1 MSLLSLL
8 SRLTLPKSSPLPIST
23 KIYPDGLPAP
33 RSIFAAAA
41 VLLTITM
48 AVLDGTIMNIAL
60 PTIAQDQGVSPA
72 HAIWVVTAYQL
83 AIVVSLLP
91 LAALG
96 EAIGFRKVY
105 LSGIAIFGIASGL
118 CAMAPNIEFLTAAR
132 VLQGLGGAALM
143 SINGAVMRHIFPQAK
158 LGRAI
163 GWIAMT
169 VSVSAAAGPTIAS
182 AILAVASWHWLFLIN
197 VPISVL
203 AIAIGYF
210 ALPFNAPTRTR
221 FDFISAFLNVLAFGG
236 LISALGNVGTES
248 HPVLITAQFAIAILA
263 GVALVRRQ
271 LSRDR
276 PMLPIDLLRLPV
288 FSCSIASSICGFC
301 AQFIAFVAL
310 PFYFHDVLGYSAT
323 ATGLLMTPWP
333 VATAIAAPIAGRLAD
348 KYSPIRLTG
357 MGMGLFAAGLF
368 STMLVPA
375 DGSYLAMIAALSVC
389 GAGFGLFQA
398 PNNRLMLTCA
408 PRDRA
413 GGASGMLSTARLT
426 GQSIGAALAAI
437 LIGTTGQF
445 DLNAVMIAATIAAIL
460 SALICEGR
468 RHALRT
474 GWITSPAGM

>member
-1 MSLLSLL
+1 MNVA
-8 SRLTLPKSSPLPIST
+8 LPI
-23 KIYPDGLPAP
+23 
-33 RSIFAAAA
+33 
-41 VLLTITM
+41 
-48 AVLDGTIMNIAL
+48 
-60 PTIAQDQGVSPA
+60 IAQDQGVSPA

-105 LSGIAIFGIASGL
+105 LSGIAIFGIASFL

-169 VSVSAAAGPTIAS
+169 VSVSAAGGPTIAS

-197 VPISVL
+197 VPISIL
-203 AIAIGYF
+203 AIIVGYF
-210 ALPFNAPTRTR
+210 TLPFNAPSRTR
-221 FDFISAFLNVLAFGG
+221 FDFISAFLNVLTFGG

-248 HPVLITAQFAIAILA
+248 DPALIGAQF
-263 GVALVRRQ
+263 GVAVIAGAFLVRRQ
-271 LSRDR
+271 LSKDR
-276 PMLPIDLLRLPV
+276 PMLPLDLLKLPV
-288 FSCSIASSICGFC
+288 FACSIGSSICGFC
-301 AQFIAFVAL
+301 AQMIAFVTL

-323 ATGLLMTPWP
+323 VTGLLMTPWP
-333 VATAIAAPIAGRLAD
+333 LATAVAAPIAGRLAD

-357 MGMGLFAAGLF
+357 LGMMVFAIGLYAITF
-368 STMLVPA
+368 VPEG
-375 DGSYLAMIAALSVC
+375 GSYAGIIGALALC
-389 GAGFGLFQA
+389 GIGFGLFQA
-398 PNNRLMLTCA
+398 PNNRLMLTSA
-408 PRDRA
+408 PRDRS

-426 GQSIGAALAAI
+426 GQSVGAALAAI
-437 LIGTTGQF
+437 LIGTGGGFELDTIMMVASG
-445 DLNAVMIAATIAAIL
+445 AALA

-474 GWITSPAGM
+474 GLIAANV

>member
-1 MSLLSLL
+1 M
-8 SRLTLPKSSPLPIST
+8 
-23 KIYPDGLPAP
+23 
-33 RSIFAAAA
+33 A
-41 VLLTITM
+41 VLLTIMM
-48 AVLDGTIMNIAL
+48 AVLDGTIMNVAL
-60 PTIAQDQGVSPA
+60 PIIAQDQGVSPA

-105 LSGIAIFGIASGL
+105 LSGIAIFGIASFL

-169 VSVSAAAGPTIAS
+169 VSVSAAGGPTIAS

-197 VPISVL
+197 VPISIL
-203 AIAIGYF
+203 AIIVGYF
-210 ALPFNAPTRTR
+210 TLPFNAPSRTR
-221 FDFISAFLNVLAFGG
+221 FDFISAFLNVLTFGG

-248 HPVLITAQFAIAILA
+248 APALIGAQFAVAVIAGA
-263 GVALVRRQ
+263 FLVRRQ
-271 LSRDR
+271 LSKDR
-276 PMLPIDLLRLPV
+276 PMLPLDLLKLPV
-288 FSCSIASSICGFC
+288 FACSIGSSICGFC
-301 AQFIAFVAL
+301 AQMIAFVTL

-323 ATGLLMTPWP
+323 VTGLLMTPWP
-333 VATAIAAPIAGRLAD
+333 LATAVAAPVAGRLAD

-357 MGMGLFAAGLF
+357 LGMMVFAIGLYAITF
-368 STMLVPA
+368 VPEG
-375 DGSYLAMIAALSVC
+375 GSYAGIIGALALC
-389 GAGFGLFQA
+389 GIGFGLFQA
-398 PNNRLMLTCA
+398 PNNRLMLTSA
-408 PRDRA
+408 PRDRS

-426 GQSIGAALAAI
+426 GQSVGAALAAI
-437 LIGTTGQF
+437 LIGTGGGFELDTIMMVASG
-445 DLNAVMIAATIAAIL
+445 AALA

-474 GWITSPAGM
+474 GLIAANV

>member
-1 MSLLSLL
+1 M
-8 SRLTLPKSSPLPIST
+8 
-23 KIYPDGLPAP
+23 
-33 RSIFAAAA
+33 A
-41 VLLTITM
+41 VLLTIMM
-48 AVLDGTIMNIAL
+48 AVLDGTIMNVAL
-60 PTIAQDQGVSPA
+60 PIIAQDQGVSPA

-105 LSGIAIFGIASGL
+105 LSGIAIFGIASFL

-169 VSVSAAAGPTIAS
+169 VSVSAAGGPTIAS

-197 VPISVL
+197 VPISIL
-203 AIAIGYF
+203 AIIVGYF
-210 ALPFNAPTRTR
+210 TLPFNAPSRTR
-221 FDFISAFLNVLAFGG
+221 FDFISAFLNVLTFGG

-248 HPVLITAQFAIAILA
+248 DPALIGAQFAVAVIAGA
-263 GVALVRRQ
+263 FLVRRQ
-271 LSRDR
+271 LSKDR
-276 PMLPIDLLRLPV
+276 PMLPLDLLKLPV
-288 FSCSIASSICGFC
+288 FACSIGSSICGFC
-301 AQFIAFVAL
+301 AQMIAFLTL

-323 ATGLLMTPWP
+323 VTGLLMTPWP
-333 VATAIAAPIAGRLAD
+333 LATAVAAPVAGRLAD

-357 MGMGLFAAGLF
+357 LGMMVFAIGLYAITF
-368 STMLVPA
+368 VPEG
-375 DGSYLAMIAALSVC
+375 GSYAGIIGALALC
-389 GAGFGLFQA
+389 GIGFGLFQA
-398 PNNRLMLTCA
+398 PNNRLMLTSA
-408 PRDRA
+408 PRDRS

-426 GQSIGAALAAI
+426 GQSVGAALAAI
-437 LIGTTGQF
+437 LIGTGGGF
-445 DLNAVMIAATIAAIL
+445 ELDTIMMVASGGAL
-460 SALICEGR
+460 ASALICEGR

-474 GWITSPAGM
+474 GLIAANV

>member
-1 MSLLSLL
+1 M
-8 SRLTLPKSSPLPIST
+8 
-23 KIYPDGLPAP
+23 
-33 RSIFAAAA
+33 A
-41 VLLTITM
+41 VLLTIMM
-48 AVLDGTIMNIAL
+48 AVLDGTIMNVAL
-60 PTIAQDQGVSPA
+60 PIIAQDQGVSPA

-105 LSGIAIFGIASGL
+105 LSGIAIFGIASFL

-169 VSVSAAAGPTIAS
+169 VSVSAAGGPTIAS

-197 VPISVL
+197 VPISIL
-203 AIAIGYF
+203 AIIVGYF
-210 ALPFNAPTRTR
+210 TLPFNAPSRTR
-221 FDFISAFLNVLAFGG
+221 FDFISAFLNVLTFGGLNAPSRTRFDFISAFLNVLTFGG

-248 HPVLITAQFAIAILA
+248 DPALIGAQF
-263 GVALVRRQ
+263 GVAVIAGAFLVRRQ
-271 LSRDR
+271 LSKDR
-276 PMLPIDLLRLPV
+276 PMLPLDLLKLPV
-288 FSCSIASSICGFC
+288 FACSIGSSICGFC
-301 AQFIAFVAL
+301 AQMIAFVTL

-323 ATGLLMTPWP
+323 VTGLLMTPWP
-333 VATAIAAPIAGRLAD
+333 LATAVAAPVAGRLAD

-357 MGMGLFAAGLF
+357 LGMMVFAIGLYAITF
-368 STMLVPA
+368 VPEG
-375 DGSYLAMIAALSVC
+375 GSYAGIIGALALC
-389 GAGFGLFQA
+389 GIGFGLFQA
-398 PNNRLMLTCA
+398 PNNRLMLTSA
-408 PRDRA
+408 PRDRS

-426 GQSIGAALAAI
+426 GQSVGAALAAI
-437 LIGTTGQF
+437 LIGTGGGFELDTIMMVASG
-445 DLNAVMIAATIAAIL
+445 AALA

-474 GWITSPAGM
+474 GLIAANV

>member
-1 MSLLSLL
+1 MPTLLHV
-8 SRLTLPKSSPLPIST
+8 SP
-23 KIYPDGLPAP
+23 KIYPDGLPRP
-33 RSIFAAAA
+33 RAGFAAMA

-48 AVLDGTIMNIAL
+48 AVLDGTIMNVAL

-105 LSGIAIFGIASGL
+105 ISGIAIFGIASGL

-182 AILAVASWHWLFLIN
+182 GILAVASWHWLFLIN

-203 AIAIGYF
+203 AIVIGYF
-210 ALPFNAPTRTR
+210 TLPFNAPTRTR
-221 FDFISAFLNVLAFGG
+221 FDFISALLNVFAFGG
-236 LISALGNVGTES
+236 LISALGNVGTQS
-248 HPVLITAQFAIAILA
+248 HPALITAQFAIAILA

-271 LSRDR
+271 LSKDR

-288 FSCSIASSICGFC
+288 FACSIGSSVCGFC
-301 AQFIAFVAL
+301 AQMIAFVAL

-323 ATGLLMTPWP
+323 VTGLLMTPWP
-333 VATAIAAPIAGRLAD
+333 LATAIAAPVAGRLAD

-357 MGMGLFAAGLF
+357 MGMALFACGLYATTLV
-368 STMLVPA
+368 STA
-375 DGSYLAMIAALSVC
+375 GSYGEMIAALALC
-389 GAGFGLFQA
+389 GVGFGLFQA
-398 PNNRLMLTCA
+398 PNNRLMLTSA
-408 PRDRA
+408 PRDRS

-426 GQSIGAALAAI
+426 GQSIGAATAAI
-437 LIGTTGQF
+437 LIGISGSFELHTIMSF
-445 DLNAVMIAATIAAIL
+445 AAGAALL
-460 SALICEGR
+460 SAIICEGR

-474 GWITSPAGM
+474 GWITRPAGM

>member
-1 MSLLSLL
+1 M
-8 SRLTLPKSSPLPIST
+8 
-23 KIYPDGLPAP
+23 
-33 RSIFAAAA
+33 A
-41 VLLTITM
+41 VLLTIMM
-48 AVLDGTIMNIAL
+48 AVLDGTIMNVAL
-60 PTIAQDQGVSPA
+60 PIIAQDQGVSPA

-105 LSGIAIFGIASGL
+105 LSGIAIFGIASFL

-169 VSVSAAAGPTIAS
+169 VSVSAAGGPTIAS

-197 VPISVL
+197 VPISIL
-203 AIAIGYF
+203 AIIVGYF
-210 ALPFNAPTRTR
+210 TLPFNAPSRTR
-221 FDFISAFLNVLAFGG
+221 FDFISAFLNVLTFGG

-248 HPVLITAQFAIAILA
+248 DPALIGAQF
-263 GVALVRRQ
+263 GVAVIAGAFLVRRQ
-271 LSRDR
+271 LSKDR
-276 PMLPIDLLRLPV
+276 PMLPLDLLKLPV
-288 FSCSIASSICGFC
+288 FACSIGSSICGFC
-301 AQFIAFVAL
+301 AQMIAFVTL

-323 ATGLLMTPWP
+323 VTGLLMTPWP
-333 VATAIAAPIAGRLAD
+333 LATAVAAPVAGRLAD

-357 MGMGLFAAGLF
+357 LGMMVFAIGLYAITF
-368 STMLVPA
+368 VPE
-375 DGSYLAMIAALSVC
+375 DGSYAGIIGALALC
-389 GAGFGLFQA
+389 GIGFGLFQA
-398 PNNRLMLTCA
+398 PNNRLMLTSA
-408 PRDRA
+408 PRDRS

-426 GQSIGAALAAI
+426 GQSVGAALAAI
-437 LIGTTGQF
+437 LIGTGGGFELDTIMMVASG
-445 DLNAVMIAATIAAIL
+445 AALA

-474 GWITSPAGM
+474 GLIAANV

>member
-1 MSLLSLL
+1 M
-8 SRLTLPKSSPLPIST
+8 
-23 KIYPDGLPAP
+23 
-33 RSIFAAAA
+33 A
-41 VLLTITM
+41 VLLTIMM
-48 AVLDGTIMNIAL
+48 AVLDGTIMNVAL
-60 PTIAQDQGVSPA
+60 PIIAQDQGVSPA

-105 LSGIAIFGIASGL
+105 LSGIAIFGIASFL

-169 VSVSAAAGPTIAS
+169 VSVSAAGGPTIAS

-197 VPISVL
+197 VPISIL
-203 AIAIGYF
+203 AIIVGYF
-210 ALPFNAPTRTR
+210 TLPFNAPSRTR
-221 FDFISAFLNVLAFGG
+221 FDFISAFLNVLTFGG

-248 HPVLITAQFAIAILA
+248 DPALIGAQFAMAVIAGA
-263 GVALVRRQ
+263 FLVRRQ
-271 LSRDR
+271 LSKDR
-276 PMLPIDLLRLPV
+276 PMLPLDLLKLPV
-288 FSCSIASSICGFC
+288 FACSIGSSICGFC
-301 AQFIAFVAL
+301 AQMIAFLTL

-323 ATGLLMTPWP
+323 VTGLLMTPWP
-333 VATAIAAPIAGRLAD
+333 LATAVAAPVAGRLAD

-357 MGMGLFAAGLF
+357 LGMMVFAIGLYAITF
-368 STMLVPA
+368 VPEG
-375 DGSYLAMIAALSVC
+375 GSYAGIIGALALC
-389 GAGFGLFQA
+389 GIGFGLFQA
-398 PNNRLMLTCA
+398 PNNRLMLTSA
-408 PRDRA
+408 PRDRS

-426 GQSIGAALAAI
+426 GQSVGAALAAI
-437 LIGTTGQF
+437 LIGTGGGFELDTIMMVASG
-445 DLNAVMIAATIAAIL
+445 AALA

-474 GWITSPAGM
+474 GLIAANV

>member
-1 MSLLSLL
+1 M
-8 SRLTLPKSSPLPIST
+8 
-23 KIYPDGLPAP
+23 
-33 RSIFAAAA
+33 A
-41 VLLTITM
+41 VLLTIMM
-48 AVLDGTIMNIAL
+48 AVLDGTIMNVAL
-60 PTIAQDQGVSPA
+60 PIIAQDQGVSPA

-83 AIVVSLLP
+83 AIVVALLP

-105 LSGIAIFGIASGL
+105 LSGIAIFGIASFL

-169 VSVSAAAGPTIAS
+169 VSVSAAGGPTIAS

-197 VPISVL
+197 VPISIL
-203 AIAIGYF
+203 AIIVGYF
-210 ALPFNAPTRTR
+210 TLPFNAPSRTR
-221 FDFISAFLNVLAFGG
+221 FDFISAFLNVLTFGG

-248 HPVLITAQFAIAILA
+248 DPALIGAQF
-263 GVALVRRQ
+263 GVAVIAGAFLVRRQ
-271 LSRDR
+271 LPKDR
-276 PMLPIDLLRLPV
+276 PMLPLDLLKLPV
-288 FSCSIASSICGFC
+288 FACSIGSSICGFC
-301 AQFIAFVAL
+301 AQMIAFVTL

-323 ATGLLMTPWP
+323 VTGLLMTPWP
-333 VATAIAAPIAGRLAD
+333 LATAVAAPVAGRLAD

-357 MGMGLFAAGLF
+357 LGMMVFAIGLYAITF
-368 STMLVPA
+368 VPEG
-375 DGSYLAMIAALSVC
+375 GSYAGIIGALALC
-389 GAGFGLFQA
+389 GIGFGLFQA
-398 PNNRLMLTCA
+398 PNNRLMLTSA
-408 PRDRA
+408 PRDRS

-426 GQSIGAALAAI
+426 GQSVGAALAAI
-437 LIGTTGQF
+437 LIGTGGGFELDTIMMVASG
-445 DLNAVMIAATIAAIL
+445 AALA

-474 GWITSPAGM
+474 GLIAANV

>member
-1 MSLLSLL
+1 M
-8 SRLTLPKSSPLPIST
+8 
-23 KIYPDGLPAP
+23 
-33 RSIFAAAA
+33 A
-41 VLLTITM
+41 VLLTIMM
-48 AVLDGTIMNIAL
+48 AVLDGTIMNVAL
-60 PTIAQDQGVSPA
+60 PIIAQDQGVSPA

-105 LSGIAIFGIASGL
+105 LSGIAIFGIASFL

-169 VSVSAAAGPTIAS
+169 VSVSAAGGPTIAS

-197 VPISVL
+197 VPISIL
-203 AIAIGYF
+203 AIIVGYF
-210 ALPFNAPTRTR
+210 TLPFNAPSRTR
-221 FDFISAFLNVLAFGG
+221 FDFISAFLNVLTFGG

-248 HPVLITAQFAIAILA
+248 DPALIGAQFAMAVIAGA
-263 GVALVRRQ
+263 FLVRRQ
-271 LSRDR
+271 LSKDR
-276 PMLPIDLLRLPV
+276 PMLPLDLLKLPV
-288 FSCSIASSICGFC
+288 FACSIGSSICGFC
-301 AQFIAFVAL
+301 AQMIAFLTL

-323 ATGLLMTPWP
+323 VTGLLMTPWP
-333 VATAIAAPIAGRLAD
+333 LATAVAAPVAGRLAD

-357 MGMGLFAAGLF
+357 LGMMVFAIGLYAITF
-368 STMLVPA
+368 VPEG
-375 DGSYLAMIAALSVC
+375 GSYAGIIGALALC
-389 GAGFGLFQA
+389 GIGFGLFQA
-398 PNNRLMLTCA
+398 PNNRLMLTSA
-408 PRDRA
+408 PRDRS

-426 GQSIGAALAAI
+426 GQSVGAALAAI
-437 LIGTTGQF
+437 LIGTGGGF
-445 DLNAVMIAATIAAIL
+445 ELDTIMMVASGGAL
-460 SALICEGR
+460 ASALICEGR

-474 GWITSPAGM
+474 GLIAANV

>member
-1 MSLLSLL
+1 MTFSKPALL
-8 SRLTLPKSSPLPIST
+8 RVSPT
-23 KIYPDGLPAP
+23 VYPDGLPAP
-33 RSIFAAAA
+33 RNILAAAA

-48 AVLDGTIMNIAL
+48 AVLDGTIMNVAL

-105 LSGIAIFGIASGL
+105 LSGIAVFGIASGL

-143 SINGAVMRHIFPQAK
+143 SINGALMRHIFPQAK

-169 VSVSAAAGPTIAS
+169 VSVSAAAGPTISS

-197 VPISVL
+197 LPISIL
-203 AIAIGYF
+203 AIVIGYF
-210 ALPFNAPTRTR
+210 TLPFTDPTRTR
-221 FDFISAFLNVLAFGG
+221 FDFISALLNVFAFGG

-248 HPVLITAQFAIAILA
+248 HPALITAQFVIAILA

-271 LSRDR
+271 LSKDR

-288 FSCSIASSICGFC
+288 FACSIGSSICGFC
-301 AQFIAFVAL
+301 AQMIAFVAL
-310 PFYFHDVLGYSAT
+310 PFYFHDVLGYSIT
-323 ATGLLMTPWP
+323 VTGLLMTPWP
-333 VATAIAAPIAGRLAD
+333 LTTAVVAPLAGRLAD
-348 KYSPIRLTG
+348 KYSPIHLTG
-357 MGMGLFAAGLF
+357 MGMALFAIGLF
-368 STMLVPA
+368 STILVPA
-375 DGSYLAMIAALSVC
+375 DGSYIGMIAALAVC

-398 PNNRLMLTCA
+398 PNNRLMLTSA
-408 PRDRA
+408 PRDRS

-426 GQSIGAALAAI
+426 GQSIGAATAAI
-437 LIGTTGQF
+437 LIGTSGQF
-445 DLNAVMIAATIAAIL
+445 DLTTIMIAASIAAAL

-474 GWITSPAGM
+474 GLITSPAGV

>member
-1 MSLLSLL
+1 M
-8 SRLTLPKSSPLPIST
+8 
-23 KIYPDGLPAP
+23 
-33 RSIFAAAA
+33 A
-41 VLLTITM
+41 VLLTIMM
-48 AVLDGTIMNIAL
+48 AVLDGTIMNVAL
-60 PTIAQDQGVSPA
+60 PIIAQDQGVSPA

-105 LSGIAIFGIASGL
+105 LSGIAIFGIASFL

-169 VSVSAAAGPTIAS
+169 VSVSAAGGPTIAS

-197 VPISVL
+197 VPISIL
-203 AIAIGYF
+203 AIIVGYF
-210 ALPFNAPTRTR
+210 TLPFNAPSRTR
-221 FDFISAFLNVLAFGG
+221 FDFVSAFLNVLTFGG
-236 LISALGNVGTES
+236 LISSLGNVGTES
-248 HPVLITAQFAIAILA
+248 DPALIGAQFAMAVIAGA
-263 GVALVRRQ
+263 FLVRRQ
-271 LSRDR
+271 LSKDR
-276 PMLPIDLLRLPV
+276 PMLPLDLLKLPV
-288 FSCSIASSICGFC
+288 FACSIGSSICGFC
-301 AQFIAFVAL
+301 AQMIAFVTL

-323 ATGLLMTPWP
+323 VTGLLMTPWP
-333 VATAIAAPIAGRLAD
+333 LATAVAAPVAGRLAD

-357 MGMGLFAAGLF
+357 LGMMVFAIGLYAITF
-368 STMLVPA
+368 VPEG
-375 DGSYLAMIAALSVC
+375 GSYAGIIGALALC
-389 GAGFGLFQA
+389 GIGFGLFQA
-398 PNNRLMLTCA
+398 PNNRLMLTSA
-408 PRDRA
+408 PRDRS

-426 GQSIGAALAAI
+426 GQSVGAALAAI
-437 LIGTTGQF
+437 LIGTGGGFELDTIMMVASG
-445 DLNAVMIAATIAAIL
+445 AALA

-474 GWITSPAGM
+474 GLIAANV

>member
-1 MSLLSLL
+1 M
-8 SRLTLPKSSPLPIST
+8 
-23 KIYPDGLPAP
+23 
-33 RSIFAAAA
+33 A
-41 VLLTITM
+41 VLLTIMM
-48 AVLDGTIMNIAL
+48 AVLDGTIMNVAL
-60 PTIAQDQGVSPA
+60 PIIAQDQGVSPA

-105 LSGIAIFGIASGL
+105 LSGIAIFGIASFL

-169 VSVSAAAGPTIAS
+169 VSVSAAGGPTIAS

-197 VPISVL
+197 VPISIL
-203 AIAIGYF
+203 AIIVGYF
-210 ALPFNAPTRTR
+210 TLPFNAPSRTR
-221 FDFISAFLNVLAFGG
+221 FDFISAFLNVLTFGG

-248 HPVLITAQFAIAILA
+248 DPALIGVQFAVAVIAGA
-263 GVALVRRQ
+263 FLVRRQ
-271 LSRDR
+271 LSKDR
-276 PMLPIDLLRLPV
+276 PMLPLDLLKLPV
-288 FSCSIASSICGFC
+288 FACSIGSSICGFC
-301 AQFIAFVAL
+301 AQMIAFVTL

-323 ATGLLMTPWP
+323 VTGLLMTPWP
-333 VATAIAAPIAGRLAD
+333 LATAVAAPVAGRLAD

-357 MGMGLFAAGLF
+357 LGMMVFAIGLYAITF
-368 STMLVPA
+368 VPEG
-375 DGSYLAMIAALSVC
+375 GSYAGIIGALALC
-389 GAGFGLFQA
+389 GIGFGLFQA
-398 PNNRLMLTCA
+398 PNNRLMLTSA
-408 PRDRA
+408 PRDRS

-426 GQSIGAALAAI
+426 GQSVGAALAAI
-437 LIGTTGQF
+437 LIGTGGGFELDTIMMVASG
-445 DLNAVMIAATIAAIL
+445 AALA

-474 GWITSPAGM
+474 GLIAANV

>member
-1 MSLLSLL
+1 M
-8 SRLTLPKSSPLPIST
+8 
-23 KIYPDGLPAP
+23 
-33 RSIFAAAA
+33 A
-41 VLLTITM
+41 VLLTIMM
-48 AVLDGTIMNIAL
+48 AVLDGTIMNVAL
-60 PTIAQDQGVSPA
+60 PIIAQDQGVSPA

-105 LSGIAIFGIASGL
+105 LSGIAIFGIASFL

-169 VSVSAAAGPTIAS
+169 VSVSAAGGPTIAS

-197 VPISVL
+197 VPISIL
-203 AIAIGYF
+203 AIIVGYF
-210 ALPFNAPTRTR
+210 TLPFNAPSRTR
-221 FDFISAFLNVLAFGG
+221 FDFISAFLNVLTFGG

-248 HPVLITAQFAIAILA
+248 DPALIGAQF
-263 GVALVRRQ
+263 GVAVIAGAFLVRRQ
-271 LSRDR
+271 LSKDR
-276 PMLPIDLLRLPV
+276 PMLPLDLLKLPV
-288 FSCSIASSICGFC
+288 FACSIGSSICGFC
-301 AQFIAFVAL
+301 AQMIAFVTL

-323 ATGLLMTPWP
+323 VTGLLMTPWP
-333 VATAIAAPIAGRLAD
+333 LATAVAAPVAGRLAD

-357 MGMGLFAAGLF
+357 LGMMVFAIGLYAITF
-368 STMLVPA
+368 VPEG
-375 DGSYLAMIAALSVC
+375 GSYAGIIGALALC
-389 GAGFGLFQA
+389 GIGFGLFQA
-398 PNNRLMLTCA
+398 PNNRLMLTSA
-408 PRDRA
+408 PRDRS

-426 GQSIGAALAAI
+426 GQSVGAALAAI
-437 LIGTTGQF
+437 LIGTGGRFELDTIMMVASG
-445 DLNAVMIAATIAAIL
+445 AALA

-474 GWITSPAGM
+474 GLIAANV

>member
-1 MSLLSLL
+1 M
-8 SRLTLPKSSPLPIST
+8 
-23 KIYPDGLPAP
+23 
-33 RSIFAAAA
+33 A
-41 VLLTITM
+41 VLLTIMM
-48 AVLDGTIMNIAL
+48 AVLDGTIMNVAL
-60 PTIAQDQGVSPA
+60 PIIAQDQGVSPA

-105 LSGIAIFGIASGL
+105 LSGIAIFGIASFL

-169 VSVSAAAGPTIAS
+169 VSVSAAGGPTIAS

-197 VPISVL
+197 VPISIL
-203 AIAIGYF
+203 AIIVGYF
-210 ALPFNAPTRTR
+210 SLPFNAPSRTR
-221 FDFISAFLNVLAFGG
+221 FDFISAFLNVLTFGG

-248 HPVLITAQFAIAILA
+248 DPALIGAQFAMAVIAGA
-263 GVALVRRQ
+263 FLVRRQ
-271 LSRDR
+271 LSKDR
-276 PMLPIDLLRLPV
+276 PMLPLDLLKLPV
-288 FSCSIASSICGFC
+288 FACSIGSSICGFC
-301 AQFIAFVAL
+301 AQMIAFVTL

-323 ATGLLMTPWP
+323 VTGLLMTPWP
-333 VATAIAAPIAGRLAD
+333 LATAVAAPVAGRLAD

-357 MGMGLFAAGLF
+357 LGMMVFAIGLYAITF
-368 STMLVPA
+368 VPEG
-375 DGSYLAMIAALSVC
+375 GSYAGIIGALALC
-389 GAGFGLFQA
+389 GIGFGLFQA
-398 PNNRLMLTCA
+398 PNNRLMLTSA
-408 PRDRA
+408 PRDRS

-426 GQSIGAALAAI
+426 GQSVGAALAAI
-437 LIGTTGQF
+437 LIGTGGGFELDTIMMVASG
-445 DLNAVMIAATIAAIL
+445 AALA

-474 GWITSPAGM
+474 GLIAANV

>member
-1 MSLLSLL
+1 M
-8 SRLTLPKSSPLPIST
+8 
-23 KIYPDGLPAP
+23 
-33 RSIFAAAA
+33 A
-41 VLLTITM
+41 VLLTIMM
-48 AVLDGTIMNIAL
+48 AVLDGTIMNVAL
-60 PTIAQDQGVSPA
+60 PIIAQDQGVSPA

-105 LSGIAIFGIASGL
+105 LSGIAIFGIASFL

-169 VSVSAAAGPTIAS
+169 VSVSAAGGPTIAS

-197 VPISVL
+197 VPISIL
-203 AIAIGYF
+203 AIIVGYF
-210 ALPFNAPTRTR
+210 TLPFNAPSRTR
-221 FDFISAFLNVLAFGG
+221 FDFISAFLNVLTFGG

-248 HPVLITAQFAIAILA
+248 DPALIGAQF
-263 GVALVRRQ
+263 GVAVIAGAFLVRRQ
-271 LSRDR
+271 LSKDR
-276 PMLPIDLLRLPV
+276 PMLPLDLLKLPV
-288 FSCSIASSICGFC
+288 FACSIGSSICGFC
-301 AQFIAFVAL
+301 AQMIAFVTL

-323 ATGLLMTPWP
+323 VTGLLMTPWP
-333 VATAIAAPIAGRLAD
+333 LATAVAAPVAGRLAD

-357 MGMGLFAAGLF
+357 LGMMVFAIGLYAVTF
-368 STMLVPA
+368 VPEG
-375 DGSYLAMIAALSVC
+375 GSYAGIIGALALC
-389 GAGFGLFQA
+389 GIGFGLFQA
-398 PNNRLMLTCA
+398 PNNRLMLTSA
-408 PRDRA
+408 PRDRS

-426 GQSIGAALAAI
+426 GQSVGAALAAI
-437 LIGTTGQF
+437 LIGTGGGFELDTIMMVASG
-445 DLNAVMIAATIAAIL
+445 AALA

-474 GWITSPAGM
+474 GLIAANV

>member
-1 MSLLSLL
+1 M
-8 SRLTLPKSSPLPIST
+8 
-23 KIYPDGLPAP
+23 
-33 RSIFAAAA
+33 A
-41 VLLTITM
+41 VLLTIMM
-48 AVLDGTIMNIAL
+48 AVLDGTIMNVAL
-60 PTIAQDQGVSPA
+60 PIIAQDQGVSPA

-105 LSGIAIFGIASGL
+105 LSGIAIFGIASFL

-169 VSVSAAAGPTIAS
+169 VSVSAAGGPTIAS

-197 VPISVL
+197 VPISIL
-203 AIAIGYF
+203 AIIVGYF
-210 ALPFNAPTRTR
+210 TLPFNAPSRTR
-221 FDFISAFLNVLAFGG
+221 FDFISAFLNVLTFGG
-236 LISALGNVGTES
+236 LISALGNVGTEND
-248 HPVLITAQFAIAILA
+248 PALITAQFAIAIIA
-263 GVALVRRQ
+263 GAFLVRRQ
-271 LSRDR
+271 LSKDR
-276 PMLPIDLLRLPV
+276 PMLPLDLLKLPV
-288 FSCSIASSICGFC
+288 FACSIGSSICGFC
-301 AQFIAFVAL
+301 AQMIAFVTL

-323 ATGLLMTPWP
+323 VTGLLMTPWP
-333 VATAIAAPIAGRLAD
+333 LATAVAAPVAGRLAD

-357 MGMGLFAAGLF
+357 LGMMVFAIGLYAITF
-368 STMLVPA
+368 VPEG
-375 DGSYLAMIAALSVC
+375 GSYAGIIGALALC
-389 GAGFGLFQA
+389 GIGFGLFQA
-398 PNNRLMLTCA
+398 PNNRLMLTSA
-408 PRDRA
+408 PRDRS

-426 GQSIGAALAAI
+426 GQSVGAALAAI
-437 LIGTTGQF
+437 LIGTGGGFELDTIMMVASG
-445 DLNAVMIAATIAAIL
+445 AALA

-474 GWITSPAGM
+474 GLIAANV

>member
-1 MSLLSLL
+1 M
-8 SRLTLPKSSPLPIST
+8 
-23 KIYPDGLPAP
+23 
-33 RSIFAAAA
+33 A
-41 VLLTITM
+41 VLLTIMM
-48 AVLDGTIMNIAL
+48 AVLDGTIMNVAL
-60 PTIAQDQGVSPA
+60 PIIAQDQGVSPA

-105 LSGIAIFGIASGL
+105 LSGIAIFGIASFL

-169 VSVSAAAGPTIAS
+169 VSVSAAGGPTIAS

-197 VPISVL
+197 VPISIL
-203 AIAIGYF
+203 AIIVGYF
-210 ALPFNAPTRTR
+210 TLPFNAPSRTR
-221 FDFISAFLNVLAFGG
+221 FDFISAFLNVLTFGG

-248 HPVLITAQFAIAILA
+248 DPALIGAQFAVAVIAGA
-263 GVALVRRQ
+263 FLVRRQ
-271 LSRDR
+271 LSKDR
-276 PMLPIDLLRLPV
+276 PMLPLDLLKLPV
-288 FSCSIASSICGFC
+288 FACSIGSSICGFC
-301 AQFIAFVAL
+301 AQMIAFVTL

-323 ATGLLMTPWP
+323 VTGLLMTPWP
-333 VATAIAAPIAGRLAD
+333 LATAVAAPVAGRLAD

-357 MGMGLFAAGLF
+357 LGMMVFAIGLYAITF
-368 STMLVPA
+368 VPEG
-375 DGSYLAMIAALSVC
+375 GSYAGIIGALALC
-389 GAGFGLFQA
+389 GIGFGLFQA
-398 PNNRLMLTCA
+398 PNNRLMLTSA
-408 PRDRA
+408 PRDRS

-426 GQSIGAALAAI
+426 GQSVGAALAAI
-437 LIGTTGQF
+437 LIGTGGGF
-445 DLNAVMIAATIAAIL
+445 ELDTIMMVASGGAL
-460 SALICEGR
+460 ASALICEGR

-474 GWITSPAGM
+474 GLIAANV

>member
-1 MSLLSLL
+1 M
-8 SRLTLPKSSPLPIST
+8 
-23 KIYPDGLPAP
+23 
-33 RSIFAAAA
+33 A
-41 VLLTITM
+41 VLLTIMM
-48 AVLDGTIMNIAL
+48 AVLDGTIMNVAL
-60 PTIAQDQGVSPA
+60 PIIAQDQGVSPA

-105 LSGIAIFGIASGL
+105 LSGIAIFGIASFL

-169 VSVSAAAGPTIAS
+169 VSVSAAGGPTIAS

-197 VPISVL
+197 VPISIL
-203 AIAIGYF
+203 AIIVGYF
-210 ALPFNAPTRTR
+210 TLPFNAPSRTR
-221 FDFISAFLNVLAFGG
+221 FDFISAFLNVLTFGG

-248 HPVLITAQFAIAILA
+248 DPALIGAQF
-263 GVALVRRQ
+263 GVAVIAGAFLVRRQ
-271 LSRDR
+271 LSKDR
-276 PMLPIDLLRLPV
+276 PMLPLDLLKLPV
-288 FSCSIASSICGFC
+288 FACSIGSSICGFC
-301 AQFIAFVAL
+301 AQMIAFVTL

-323 ATGLLMTPWP
+323 VTGLLMTPWP
-333 VATAIAAPIAGRLAD
+333 LATAVAAPVAGRLAD

-357 MGMGLFAAGLF
+357 LGMMVFAIGLYAITF
-368 STMLVPA
+368 VPEG
-375 DGSYLAMIAALSVC
+375 GSYAGIIGALALC
-389 GAGFGLFQA
+389 GIGFGLFQA
-398 PNNRLMLTCA
+398 PNNRLMLTSA
-408 PRDRA
+408 PRDRS

-426 GQSIGAALAAI
+426 GQSVGAALAAI
-437 LIGTTGQF
+437 LIGTGGGFELDTIMMVASG
-445 DLNAVMIAATIAAIL
+445 AALA

-474 GWITSPAGM
+474 GLIAANV

>member
-1 MSLLSLL
+1 M
-8 SRLTLPKSSPLPIST
+8 
-23 KIYPDGLPAP
+23 
-33 RSIFAAAA
+33 A
-41 VLLTITM
+41 VLLTIMM
-48 AVLDGTIMNIAL
+48 AVLDGTIMNVAL
-60 PTIAQDQGVSPA
+60 PIIAQDQGVSPA

-105 LSGIAIFGIASGL
+105 LSGIAIFGIASFL

-169 VSVSAAAGPTIAS
+169 VSVSAAGGPTIAS

-197 VPISVL
+197 VPISIL
-203 AIAIGYF
+203 AIIVGYF
-210 ALPFNAPTRTR
+210 TLPFNAPSRTR
-221 FDFISAFLNVLAFGG
+221 FDFISAFLNVLTFGG

-248 HPVLITAQFAIAILA
+248 DPALIGAQFAVAVIAGA
-263 GVALVRRQ
+263 FLVRRQ
-271 LSRDR
+271 LSKDR
-276 PMLPIDLLRLPV
+276 PMLPLDLLKLPV
-288 FSCSIASSICGFC
+288 FACSIGSSICGFC
-301 AQFIAFVAL
+301 AQMIAFVTL

-323 ATGLLMTPWP
+323 VTGLLMTPWP
-333 VATAIAAPIAGRLAD
+333 LATAVAAPVAGRLAD

-357 MGMGLFAAGLF
+357 LGMMVFAIGLYAITF
-368 STMLVPA
+368 VPEG
-375 DGSYLAMIAALSVC
+375 GSYAGIIGALALC
-389 GAGFGLFQA
+389 GIGFGLFQA
-398 PNNRLMLTCA
+398 PNNRLMLTSA
-408 PRDRA
+408 PRDRS

-426 GQSIGAALAAI
+426 GQSVGAALAAI
-437 LIGTTGQF
+437 LIGTGGGFELDTIMMVASG
-445 DLNAVMIAATIAAIL
+445 AALA
-460 SALICEGR
+460 SALICEAR

-474 GWITSPAGM
+474 GLIAANV